1 MADDVQRFRDPIE
14 AGDERLTAA
23 RAFLARR
30 QLGADGSLD
39 TVEGLRRELERRGWR
54 VDAGRRPGEAHQW
67 VQAGKRDPAAP
78 AGMALVGATSASAV
92 SAWQVTL
99 AEAIAHDEQAASACE
114 R

>member
-1 MADDVQRFRDPIE
+1 MAEDIQAFREPAA

-23 RAFLARR
+23 LAFLARR
-30 QLGADGSLD
+30 QIGTDGSLD
-39 TVEGLRRELERRGWR
+39 TVDGLRRELERRGWR

>member
-1 MADDVQRFRDPIE
+1 MAEDVLHFREPVV

-30 QLGADGSLD
+30 QIGADGSLD
-39 TVEGLRRELERRGWR
+39 TVDGLRRELERRGWR
-54 VDAGRRPGEAHQW
+54 VDAGQLPSDDQAW

-78 AGMALVGATSASAV
+78 AGMMLVGATSASAV
-92 SAWQVTL
+92 PALQVTL
-99 AEAIAHDEQAASACE
+99 AEAIAHDEPAAAG